1 MHRQDFYAQSCLVQK
16 GTTLVV
22 EIFSAEFCIL
32 WEEIKKSEGLYAGV
46 SDAIHLT
53 PKCSL
58 GTMSQ
63 KYLL

>member
-1 MHRQDFYAQSCLVQK
+1 MFGAHIVQK
-16 GTTLVV
+16 GTSLIV
-22 EIFSAEFCIL
+22 EIFAAEFCIL
-32 WEEIKKSEGLYAGV
+32 REEIKKSEGLYAGM